1 MISPFEVWKRTLWR
15 WATPLAF
22 CVANLIVLA
31 VYFQFYAGRVDR
43 LSDQL
48 DETQSRLQS
57 YQEEHAE
64 SQAFLASLQD
74 QEQQVDA
81 LYVDHFQTEQQR
93 FTSAIREVKR
103 LAREAGLE
111 PSNLSYPSSGKASY
125 DLTGRDIIFGVE
137 GTYRQVRTFI
147 NFLELSDQFLTL
159 REVGLNGV
167 SGSNRREPTLSI
179 QLRVSTYF
187 HRRQPEPDTVAA
199 SRTTSPAEQESEETE
214 S

>member
-15 WATPLAF
+15 WAAPLAF

-31 VYFQFYAGRVDR
+31 IYFQFYAGRVDR
-43 LSDQL
+43 LSERL
-48 DETQSRLQS
+48 DDTQSRLQS

-64 SQAFLASLQD
+64 SQAFLASLQQ

-103 LAREAGLE
+103 LAREAGLQ

-125 DLTGRDIIFGVE
+125 ELAGRDIIFSVE
-137 GTYRQVRTFI
+137 GTYRQMRTFI

-159 REVGLNGV
+159 REVGLT
-167 SGSNRREPTLSI
+167 GSEGGNRKEPRLSI
-179 QLRVSTYF
+179 RLRVSTYF
-187 HRRQPEPDTVAA
+187 HRRQIDPAPDTVAA
-199 SRTTSPAEQESEETE
+199 SQTEQESEEAE